1 MLYLAFPSD
10 LRERYKDSV
19 WLVYDKHVK
28 DTQFT
33 PEDTLVLTSWVV
45 PQRTEQLQIIH
56 RARQQG
62 ARVIF
67 IGAEEE
73 GTEEFKRQ
81 LCLMGVYDWAFF
93 RDEVVL
99 GEIDKLIEHPRTP
112 ADVRE
117 YVGEQDA
124 GAPRQPPPVV
134 EIIEPPE
141 DKDTSGL
148 RGRFRRASRWGKR
161 ASPSTQVQVVQPRLL
176 VVVGLWSRS
185 GVTTVSYL
193 LSKLFAERLPVSG
206 VTCIEH
212 PRQWPRMWDYFQLDE
227 RMPPEQ
233 YRHWTED
240 GAGQGI
246 EVDGVSLVPLPP
258 GCETAGDCQQQMVQY
273 IFRQLRKP
281 VTVIDCGVNF
291 KEELLFGVA
300 DRVVCVLDCDP
311 TYLAVNELGN
321 RYRYLTEKCGQRL
334 VTVLNKWTSFAH
346 YGDLFE
352 GAVRVPYLPP
362 ERVQQALWA
371 GKFIDVSDI
380 KEQLKELE
388 ARVVGPLLPTQAE

>member
-1 MLYLAFPSD
+1 VLYLAFPQD

-19 WLVYDKHVK
+19 WLVYDKQVK
-28 DTQFT
+28 ETQFT
-33 PEDTLVLTSWVV
+33 PEDTLVLSSWVV
-45 PQRTEQLQIIH
+45 PKRTEQLQIVH

-62 ARVIF
+62 ARVVF

-93 RDEVVL
+93 GDEVVL
-99 GEIDKLIEHPRTP
+99 GEIDKLIEHSRTP
-112 ADVRE
+112 ADVRQ
-117 YVGEQDA
+117 YVSEQDA
-124 GAPRQPPPVV
+124 VAPRQPPVVV

-161 ASPSTQVQVVQPRLL
+161 ASTSTQVQIVQPRLL
-176 VVVGLWSRS
+176 AVVGLWPRS
-185 GVTTVSYL
+185 GATTVSYL
-193 LSKLFAERLPVSG
+193 LAKLFAERLPNA

-212 PRQWPRMWDYFQLDE
+212 PRQWPRMWDYFQLDD
-227 RMPPEQ
+227 RIPPEE

-240 GAGQGI
+240 GAGQSV

-258 GCETAGDCQQQMVQY
+258 GYENAGDCQQQMVQY

-281 VTVIDCGVNF
+281 VTVIDCGANF
-291 KEELLFGVA
+291 KEELLLGVV
-300 DRVVCVLDCDP
+300 DRVVCVMDCDP
-311 TYLAVNELGN
+311 TYLAVDELGN

-334 VTVLNKWTSFAH
+334 VTVLNKWTRFAH
-346 YGDLFE
+346 YEDLFHD
-352 GAVRVPYLPP
+352 AVKVPYLSP
-362 ERVQQALWA
+362 ERVQEALWA
-371 GKFIDVSDI
+371 GRFPNVSDMR
-380 KEQLKELE
+380 EELKELK
-388 ARVVGPLLPTQAE
+388 ACVVEPLLPTQAG